1 MTVQRC
7 EATIYP
13 HGGSHMDRT
22 TLELA
27 TLTAASALAC
37 GAAYAIGQTVAFFVF
52 AAMSCVIGVIT
63 LSLRE
68 R

>member
-1 MTVQRC
+1 
-7 EATIYP
+7 
-13 HGGSHMDRT
+13 MDRT

-27 TLTAASALAC
+27 TLTAASVLAC
-37 GAAYAIGQTVAFFVF
+37 GAAYAISQTVAFFVF

-63 LSLRE
+63 LSHRE